1 MNNSPTPSRN
11 LWPTAI
17 IAFFIVFVLFIA
29 SFIVWAVRQNQDLVS
44 ENYYENEVR
53 YQQQLDRVKRTQ
65 SLATQ
70 TAITFD
76 AARRLILIAL
86 PAGQAQT
93 ATGRIRF
100 YRPSNARLD
109 HDVPMTLNA
118 EGVQSVDATLLAA
131 GLWKIRVEWS
141 ANGQDYFFDQP
152 VVVN

>member
-1 MNNSPTPSRN
+1 MNHHPTPSRN
-11 LWPTAI
+11 LWPAAI
-17 IAFFIVFVLFIA
+17 IAFFIVFATFIA
-29 SFIVWAVRQNQDLVS
+29 CFIIWAVRQNQDLVS

-70 TAITFD
+70 TAVTFD
-76 AARRLILIAL
+76 PSRKNILITV
-86 PAGQAQT
+86 PAGQAPG
-93 ATGRIRF
+93 ASGRIRF

-118 EGVQSVDATLLAA
+118 AGTQLVDTQALAA

-141 ANGQDYFFDQP
+141 AGGQDYFFDQP